1 MALVYAYFDPYLQPL
16 VTEERETRALAD
28 VNAYRSDYP
37 AAWLERLTRLR
48 AYLITCQESQKAGDD
63 LFGVKL
69 AQYKKEFDQALP
81 LANAAADTAATATG
95 ADTGMASI
103 VSVELY
109 RA

>member
-1 MALVYAYFDPYLQPL
+1 MPLAYTYFDPYLLPL

-28 VNAYRSDYP
+28 VNAYRTDYP
-37 AAWLERLTRLR
+37 ADWLERLTRLR
-48 AYLITCQESQKAGDD
+48 AYVITCQESQKAADD

-81 LANAAADTAATATG
+81 LANAAADVAASEAG
-95 ADTGMASI
+95 EDTGMASF
-103 VSVELY
+103 VSVELF